1 MHLLLLILTLGF
13 QHPDTATLLTRIGK
27 DTLAVERFTYDGHV
41 LDGVSVVRSPN
52 VVVHRYHA
60 VFGPSGADSLTIATG
75 PAGKPAGQVTIYRYT
90 DDSVFVENRR
100 DTVSKRE
107 AGAAR
112 GRPLP
117 FAPDLLGPWEA
128 ALSGTMANTAA
139 DPRMSLLAGG
149 SAIQYAV
156 RRGRADTLHLLIG
169 DHDYGPLVARMDAAG
184 RLQSLDFRAT
194 TDKYLAERA
203 SGLDVD
209 SMTAVFAAREQAGAG
224 MGALSP
230 RDTARATV
238 GAAHIQI
245 DYGRPMR
252 RGRTIFG
259 NVVPWD
265 TVWRTGANQATQL
278 ITDRDLVIGGTAV
291 PAGTYSLFTIPSP
304 KGWQLIINKQH
315 GQWGTDYDAHQD
327 LARVP
332 MTVRTM
338 ATPVERLQIAI
349 QNRTGGSR
357 LSIGWEQTEAVV
369 EINAP

>member
-1 MHLLLLILTLGF
+1 MHVLLLTLTLGS
-13 QHPDTATLLTRIGK
+13 QHPDTATFLTRIGK

-41 LDGVSVVRSPN
+41 LDGVSVVRSPS
-52 VVVHRYHA
+52 VEVRRYHA
-60 VFGPSGADSLTIATG
+60 VFGPSGPESLTIATG

-107 AGAAR
+107 AGAVR

-139 DPRMSLLAGG
+139 DPRLSLLAGG
-149 SAIQYAV
+149 PAIQYEV
-156 RRGRADTLHLLIG
+156 HRGGADTLHLLIG

-194 TDKYLAERA
+194 TDKYLAELV
-203 SGLDVD
+203 SGLNVD
-209 SMTAVFAAREQAGAG
+209 SMTAVFAARELAGAG
-224 MGALSP
+224 LGVLSP
-230 RDTARATV
+230 RDTLRATV
-238 GAAHIQI
+238 GSAHLLV

-278 ITDRDLVIGGTAV
+278 ITDKDLVIGGTAV
-291 PAGTYSLFTIPSP
+291 PAGTYSLFTIPSS

-315 GQWGTDYDAHQD
+315 GQWGTDYDAKQD
-327 LARVP
+327 LARIP
-332 MTVRTM
+332 MRVRSL
-338 ATPVERLQIAI
+338 ATPTERLTIAT
-349 QNRTGGSR
+349 RGSD
-357 LSIGWEQTEAVV
+357 LVISWDLAETAVV
-369 EINAP
+369 VKAR